1 VAGGELRVPE
11 GEVAN
16 DAVREQTGLSVVR
29 VARDL
34 GRGFVQATPAVESPD
49 EWRHGDVAVR
59 WVPISADLRLAPP
72 LGKRLAQLLRKRVV
86 AYVTRERGGRTEL
99 LVFDEQ
105 DAPDVPTQVP
115 AGRID
120 SHESLEEGLH
130 REVEE
135 ETGLTGIQLVAELAG
150 PRRFESLYGPGA
162 HESHAFHAVAEA
174 GGPDAWEH
182 AVTGTGMDAGFV
194 FLCRWVP
201 LDDCPP
207 LWGEADP
214 LVDELRRSIPK
225 P

>member
-1 VAGGELRVPE
+1 LRVPE
-11 GEVAN
+11 GEDAS
-16 DAVREQTGLSVVR
+16 DAVQEQTGLSAVR
-29 VARDL
+29 VVRDL

-59 WVPISADLRLAPP
+59 WAPLSAGLPLAAP
-72 LGKRLAQLLRKRVV
+72 LGERVAELLRKRVV
-86 AYVTRERGGRTEL
+86 AYVTRERCGRTEL
-99 LVFDEQ
+99 LVFDEE

-135 ETGLTGIQLVAELAG
+135 ETGLTGIRLVAELAD
-150 PRRFESLYGPGA
+150 PRKFERLYGPGA

-201 LDDCPP
+201 STTARPFGGRPTPSWKSC
-207 LWGEADP
+207 GG
-214 LVDELRRSIPK
+214 R
-225 P
+225 

>member
-11 GEVAN
+11 GEDAN
-16 DAVREQTGLSVVR
+16 DAVQEQTGLSVVR
-29 VARDL
+29 VVHDL
-34 GRGFVQATPAVESPD
+34 GRGFVQATPAVKSPD
-49 EWRHGDVAVR
+49 EWRHGDLTVR
-59 WVPISADLRLAPP
+59 WLPVSADLPLAAP
-72 LGKRLAQLLRKRVV
+72 LGERLAQLVRKRVV
-86 AYVTRERGGRTEL
+86 AYVTRKRGGRTEL
-99 LVFDEQ
+99 LVFDEE

-120 SHESLEEGLH
+120 PHESLEEGLH

-135 ETGLTGIQLVAELAG
+135 ETGLTGIQLVAELAD
-150 PRRFESLYGPGA
+150 PRKFERLYGPGA

-174 GGPDAWEH
+174 GGADAWEH

-214 LVDELRRSIPK
+214 LVVELRRSITK